1 MGDVF
6 DEDTIFEQSILTREI
21 TVHIQHVDSD
31 ISSHVSTM
39 LRSEYEGRC
48 IEEGYIKQ
56 GSSKI
61 LSLSCGKLINHHV
74 LYMVTFECMIF
85 LPVENMRLRCY
96 VKNITKA
103 GIRALISP
111 DQNAPAMIFLARDHH
126 IQNERYFSTKIG
138 DQLLVRVIGKR
149 FELNDEYISI
159 LSELI

>member
-1 MGDVF
+1 MNDVF
-6 DEDTIFEQSILTREI
+6 DEDTIFEKSILTREI

-31 ISSHVSTM
+31 ISTYVLTL
-39 LRSEYEGRC
+39 LRDEYEGRC

-56 GSSKI
+56 GSAKI
-61 LSLSCGKLINHHV
+61 LTLSCGKLIKDYV
-74 LYMVTFECMIF
+74 QYMVTFECMIF
-85 LPVENMRLRCY
+85 LPVESMRLKCY

-111 DQNAPAMIFLARDHH
+111 EQNTPAMIFLARDHH
-126 IQNERYFSTKIG
+126 IQNEQYISSKIG
-138 DQLLVRVIGKR
+138 DQLLVRVIGNR